1 MVIECFVETATLA
14 MLDTQSYDRACREN
28 IQIVLDFSEAYC
40 ALLVIHRMSI
50 TIVKIKNKSI
60 GVPAIK

>member
-28 IQIVLDFSEAYC
+28 IQIVLEHSEEYC
-40 ALLVIHRMSI
+40 GLRRTHQTPTLI
-50 TIVKIKNKSI
+50 KIKNKSI
-60 GVPAIK
+60 GVPATK